1 MKCARI
7 SKNSVLLMLVLL
19 AGIDTSLAARAAD
32 APKPPLPPGFSTSLQ
47 GGQHDFDY
55 LVGAW
60 TTQQKRLKTVA
71 VGSSEWAEA
80 PANGHCAMPFL
91 SGQAIVE
98 QSQFPNKDPA
108 GLFIYTFSP
117 TKQQWAIRWVNG
129 KTGELEPPYVGGFRG
144 GRGEFY
150 GDDDYDGRPIKVRII
165 WTNPDRD
172 HARWEQSFSF
182 DDRTWEVNWISD
194 FTRGDPAVICP
205 KMVAR

>member
-1 MKCARI
+1 MEVMKSASIRKPCI
-7 SKNSVLLMLVLL
+7 L
-19 AGIDTSLAARAAD
+19 AIVSLALLGTGVAAFGADTAAR
-32 APKPPLPPGFSTSLQ
+32 PLPPGFSMSLK
-47 GGQHDFDY
+47 GAKHDFDY

-60 TTQQKRLKTVA
+60 TTQQRRLKAVA

-80 PANGHCAMPFL
+80 PANRHCAVAYL

-98 QSQFPNKDPA
+98 QSQFPDKGPA

-117 TKQQWAIRWVNG
+117 TNQQWSIRWVNG
-129 KTGELEPPYVGGFRG
+129 KTGELEPAYVGGFQG
-144 GRGEFY
+144 TRGEFY

-182 DDRTWEVNWISD
+182 DGRTWELNWISD
-194 FTRGDPAVICP
+194 FTRGDPAVLCP
-205 KMVAR
+205 KT